1 MKTRSSQKGF
11 TLIELMIVVAI
22 IGILAAI
29 AVPAYQDYTKK
40 ARATESVNVLGAIKT
55 QAAEY
60 YMSAGG
66 WSETAADYGI
76 DTAMYADKS
85 NVGDVTITPAA
96 DQFVATVVAKIST
109 TETINVSMGSTDGNT
124 WGCYTDDSANYKFL
138 PQNCRYTDLDTALGG
153 VAAAPAAP

>member
-1 MKTRSSQKGF
+1 MKTRTTQKGF

-60 YMSAGG
+60 FMSAGG
-66 WSETAADYGI
+66 WSATESVYGI
-76 DTAMYADKS
+76 DTAMYADKGY
-85 NVGDVTITPAA
+85 VGAVTLSPT
-96 DQFVATVVAKIST
+96 DTEFSATLVAKISNS
-109 TETINVSMGSTDGNT
+109 ETINVSMGSTDGNT
-124 WGCYTDDSANYKFL
+124 WGCYTDSADNYKYL
-138 PQNCRYTDLDTALGG
+138 PQNCRYTDLTTALGG
-153 VAAAPAAP
+153 SAAPATP